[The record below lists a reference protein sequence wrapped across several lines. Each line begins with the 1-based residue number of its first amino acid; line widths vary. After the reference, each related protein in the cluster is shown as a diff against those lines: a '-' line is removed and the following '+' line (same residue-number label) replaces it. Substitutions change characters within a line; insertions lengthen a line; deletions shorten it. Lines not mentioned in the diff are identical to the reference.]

1 MKNPQNILITGASSG
16 IGEAIAVAYAKKGV
30 KLYLSGRNQERL
42 DKVVELCKDKGAEV
56 FVEIID
62 VADKNAMFNW
72 VIDCDAKSE
81 LDLVIA
87 NAGISKGS
95 MGGDESPE
103 QTYSIFDTNIGGVL
117 NTVLPIIDIMKNR
130 GRGQIA
136 IMSSIASYKGLPSAP
151 AYSASKSCIRTWGEA
166 LRGQLAKFGVEV
178 SVICPGF
185 VKSRI
190 TDANT
195 CPMPFIMPADKAA
208 NIIKDR
214 LEKNWGKIVFP
225 WQMAFVMWLLG
236 ALPCFITDELMKRLP
251 DKN

>member
-16 IGEAIAVAYAKKGV
+16 IGEALAVAYANKEV
-30 KLYLSGRNQERL
+30 KLYLSGRNSERL
-42 DKVVELCKDKGAEV
+42 EQVSKDCQEKGAEV
-56 FVEIID
+56 FVKIID
-62 VADKNAMFNW
+62 VADKSAMFNW

-81 LDLVIA
+81 LDLVVA

-95 MGGDESPE
+95 MGGDESPD
-103 QTYSIFDTNIGGVL
+103 QTYAIFDVNIGGVL
-117 NTVLPIIDIMKNR
+117 NTILPIIDIMKNR

-151 AYSASKSCIRTWGEA
+151 AYSASKSCVRTWGEA
-166 LRGQLAKFGVEV
+166 LRGQLARFGVEV

-208 NIIKDR
+208 NIIKAR

-225 WQMAFVMWLLG
+225 WPMAFVMWLLG
-236 ALPCFITDELMKRLP
+236 ALPCFLTDGLIKRLP